1 MREAPIFLDYAST
14 TPTAPEV
21 VQAMLPYFYQDYGNP
36 SSKHCLG
43 KSAARGVEWS
53 RQQVS
58 QMIGAHP
65 DEIYFTSGAT
75 ESCNLAIF
83 GSSSNERRHFVTTA
97 IEHKAVLEPMKAMAA
112 LGHEVTIVEPGPNG
126 CMNADSVI
134 AALRPDT
141 YMCSMM
147 AVNNE
152 VGTIQPIDA
161 VAPVCRGAGIL
172 FHCDATQGY
181 GKIPIDVGIG
191 IDLLSLSSHKIYG
204 PKGTGALYKRNGV
217 EVLAQSIGGSQ
228 EGGLRPGT
236 LNVPGIVGLGAATQI
251 CAQVMGE
258 FWAKAEILQS
268 MFLRELQKVCR
279 LNGCEDR
286 KVPWILNISIPDS
299 DARALTQIDGLCI
312 SKSSA
317 CAKSD
322 EPSHVLASMGLD
334 DDICR
339 CAIRISFGRTT
350 TEQDVVEAARMIR
363 GN

>member
-1 MREAPIFLDYAST
+1 MRETPIFLDYAST

-43 KSAARGVEWS
+43 KSAARGVEWA

-58 QMIGAHP
+58 HLIGANP

-75 ESCNLAIF
+75 EACNLAIF
-83 GSSSNERRHFVTTA
+83 GSSASDRRHFVTTS
-97 IEHKAVLEPMKAMAA
+97 IEHKAVLEPMRAMAA
-112 LGHEVTIVEPGPNG
+112 MGHEVTIVEPEHNG
-126 CMNADSVI
+126 CVNADAVI

-152 VGTIQPIDA
+152 VGTIQPIEA
-161 VAPVCRGAGIL
+161 VAPVCRDAGIL

-181 GKIPIDVGIG
+181 GKIPLDVGIG

-204 PKGTGALYKRNGV
+204 PKGTGALYKRQGV

-228 EGGLRPGT
+228 EEGLRPGT
-236 LNVPGIVGLGAATQI
+236 LNVPGIVGLGAATQL
-251 CAQVMGE
+251 CSQEMGV
-258 FWAKAEILQS
+258 FWSKSEMLQS
-268 MFLRELQKVCR
+268 MFLHELQRFCR